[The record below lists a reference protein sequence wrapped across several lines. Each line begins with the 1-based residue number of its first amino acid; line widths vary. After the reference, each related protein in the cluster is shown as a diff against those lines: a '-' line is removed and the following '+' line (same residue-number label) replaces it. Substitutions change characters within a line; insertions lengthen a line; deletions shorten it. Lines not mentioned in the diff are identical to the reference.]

1 MKTNLTR
8 ALCIG
13 FIGSLLALLGWGSS
27 KPKPQAADGYDIPPC
42 VLRGD
47 CP

>member
-1 MKTNLTR
+1 MKTQLTR

-13 FIGSLLALLGWGSS
+13 FIGSLAALFAWGS
-27 KPKPQAADGYDIPPC
+27 KPKPVATNSYDVPSCI
-42 VLRGD
+42 LRGL